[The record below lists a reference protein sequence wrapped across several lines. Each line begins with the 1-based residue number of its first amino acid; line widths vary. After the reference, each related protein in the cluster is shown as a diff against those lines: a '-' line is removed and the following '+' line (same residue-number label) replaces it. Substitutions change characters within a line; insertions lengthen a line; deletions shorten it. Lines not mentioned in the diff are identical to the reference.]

1 MDSNYNNFSAS
12 YIIKSN
18 KLEKKNSEFMKSLCL
33 YLTLLDRVFYE
44 TKNKNLKLLSAQS
57 VINIFTIS

>member
-18 KLEKKNSEFMKSLCL
+18 KLEKNSEFMKSLCL
-33 YLTLLDRVFYE
+33 YLTLLHRVFYE